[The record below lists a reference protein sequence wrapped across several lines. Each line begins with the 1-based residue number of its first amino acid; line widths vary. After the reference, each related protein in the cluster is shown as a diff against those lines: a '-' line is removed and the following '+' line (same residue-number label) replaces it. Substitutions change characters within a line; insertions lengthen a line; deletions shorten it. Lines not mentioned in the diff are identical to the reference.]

1 VGISAGEGVEMVE
14 GLTIDR
20 FVASGGGE
28 NVGGWPAGGAQGAWP
43 RRASL
48 WRPPGLGRA
57 RVAWGDR
64 GDRVELRG
72 RHWTAVKRARGGGP
86 RERAH
91 GQCRRPC
98 CGLCSAAGARA
109 GGARP
114 L

>member
-1 VGISAGEGVEMVE
+1 VGVSAGEGVEKVE

-20 FVASGGGE
+20 FVASDDGE
-28 NVGGWPAGGAQGAWP
+28 NVGGWPAGGTQGAWP

-48 WRPPGLGRA
+48 LRPPGLGWA

-64 GDRVELRG
+64 GDRVQLRG

-98 CGLCSAAGARA
+98 CGLCSAT
-109 GGARP
+109 GARP